1 MEKIRDGR
9 ADIIVGTQIISKGHD
24 FPNITLVGVIDGDH
38 GLYGM
43 DFRSQEKMT
52 QLLFQ
57 VSGRSGRGT
66 DPGEVII
73 QTHNIKHP
81 TYKYLGEH
89 NYLSFLGY
97 LLKQR
102 KETDWPP
109 FTHLIALRVSSKN
122 EHKLTE
128 QLNTIKALIKKN
140 QLKINV
146 LGPVF
151 DIIKK
156 RKNMYSGHLLIK
168 QNNRSIL
175 HEAIHQIK
183 LILNMS
189 SKTKGINL
197 KIDVDPYEL

>member
-1 MEKIRDGR
+1 MSIGVGTQRVKLELEQLFTDKNIIIIDNDFVNSEGKLKEVMEKIRDGR

-81 TYKYLGEH
+81 TYKHLGEH
-89 NYLSFLGY
+89 NYLSFFGY
-97 LLKQR
+97 LLKQH
-102 KETDWPP
+102 KETD
-109 FTHLIALRVSSKN
+109 
-122 EHKLTE
+122 
-128 QLNTIKALIKKN
+128 
-140 QLKINV
+140 
-146 LGPVF
+146 
-151 DIIKK
+151 
-156 RKNMYSGHLLIK
+156 
-168 QNNRSIL
+168 
-175 HEAIHQIK
+175 
-183 LILNMS
+183 
-189 SKTKGINL
+189 
-197 KIDVDPYEL
+197 